1 VQYTQ
6 AHRSFDSRHRPER
19 IDIEPARILQQ
30 AETAKYFHA
39 EAEIEDSVSPL
50 QPPPHQ
56 NNPNQAPQASPE
68 ISPELGPT
76 TKNSSPGHL
85 DLDLNKEDAG
95 ALDISFSEFSMPS
108 PAMGAKDHLQ
118 ISSPKSP
125 EGNRLPAYLGKIQ
138 PVQRELD
145 YGEPKSP
152 PTENASPITSP
163 KRSLSRKVSTKLRTL
178 VGAGGRPRE
187 PLPENGV
194 VAATTATRNL
204 KGGLNKEDISNP
216 IPILEKEQKVD
227 PEIEEI
233 MARYDM
239 ERGPPPTRMA
249 EQIQDKVDDWNY
261 NPSAAS
267 STSNISLHPSYK
279 SGDDA
284 TVTRN
289 VTPDTPI
296 TPADDGYS
304 FSALRGPSAFGDTMK
319 SDTTA
324 KQRDFLPPRL
334 EVGRSEEVPV
344 FLDTAGEGKTP
355 GVPSFTHEPPTPEPH
370 KTTFSRAFVPPPSL
384 RPGHDSRRDDLE
396 EHLQPGASGKQ
407 LRDSSTSSDVSNN
420 SGFTRP
426 SPTISTPPTSV
437 ASSPQIPASPMS
449 LRSPTGRRPPFGP
462 GGPKMMLRTATMS
475 SRPNGGAPLQP
486 KPKPLAAVPSIAEDE
501 RTVIPSRQTS
511 KASTVDSRQNSK
523 ASTLDSRQT
532 SRANTPDSE
541 RNQRSGDHTPTS
553 PYSRAGSV
561 FSFMRDDISVIGPS
575 DSASQ
580 IDPRSV
586 PSSPRSGS
594 PSFDFDRSSR
604 QPSLRPAQSHSMI
617 RPKTASRIQNDRVS
631 TLSRLDTDLPPRP
644 STGTQG
650 QPGSLRLNT
659 DLTPQVTS
667 PSASAVDAPRSPSS
681 QTLQLPGNPIVKRSK
696 SVGEGLRRAFTRR
709 APAPPVPSPTPPP
722 GTESTPPLPEEP
734 ANGSFP
740 TSPISVV
747 SGPLGFGNGS
757 ASSKARWNTALRAA
771 AVSSVLTSHARPN
784 NGSSPSSPTSPKRSA
799 ANPNR
804 ASVVLKAQPLTAEE
818 RRGMHHAPGTLF
830 IRTCEEG
837 EDGIGACSEHRMKPR
852 KGGMSQKCAFC
863 LKGPFANMWVCLDGE
878 DGAPE
883 GEKTGLGGSR
893 EREEKRAEKCSFAL
907 CRMCCNERVQEGTAE
922 IF

>member
-1 VQYTQ
+1 M
-6 AHRSFDSRHRPER
+6 
-19 IDIEPARILQQ
+19 ILQR
-30 AETAKYFHA
+30 AETAKYFHVD
-39 EAEIEDSVSPL
+39 AEIEEPVSPL
-50 QPPPHQ
+50 LPSPGQK
-56 NNPNQAPQASPE
+56 NPNQAQQASPE

-76 TKNSSPGHL
+76 TKHSSPGHL
-85 DLDLNKEDAG
+85 DLNKEDAR

-108 PAMGAKDHLQ
+108 PAMGARDHLL

-125 EGNRLPAYLGKIQ
+125 EVNRLPAYLGKIQ

-145 YGEPKSP
+145 YGGPKSP
-152 PTENASPITSP
+152 PSANASPITSP

-187 PLPENGV
+187 PLPENGIM
-194 VAATTATRNL
+194 AAANAITAARNL
-204 KGGLNKEDISNP
+204 KGGLNKEDISSP
-216 IPILEKEQKVD
+216 IPILENEQKVD
-227 PEIEEI
+227 PAIEEI

-249 EQIQDKVDDWNY
+249 EHIQDKVDDWNY

-304 FSALRGPSAFGDTMK
+304 FSALRGPIGFGDTMK

-344 FLDTAGEGKTP
+344 FLDTACEGNTP
-355 GVPSFTHEPPTPEPH
+355 EVPSFTHEPPTPEPH
-370 KTTFSRAFVPPPSL
+370 KTTFSRAFATPPVL
-384 RPGHDSRRDDLE
+384 MAGHDSRRDDIPKN
-396 EHLQPGASGKQ
+396 LQPGAGKQ
-407 LRDSSTSSDVSNN
+407 LRDSTSDVSNN
-420 SGFTRP
+420 SGVTIQ

-437 ASSPQIPASPMS
+437 TSSPQIPQSPMS

-475 SRPNGGAPLQP
+475 SRINGGGAPLQP
-486 KPKPLAAVPSIAEDE
+486 KPKPMAAVPSIAEFE
-501 RTVIPSRQTS
+501 STVTPSRQTS
-511 KASTVDSRQNSK
+511 KASTIDSRQNSK

-532 SRANTPDSE
+532 SRANSPDSE
-541 RNQRSGDHTPTS
+541 RNPRSGAHTPTS
-553 PYSRAGSV
+553 PYSRAGSA
-561 FSFMRDDISVIGPS
+561 FSFVRDDLSVIGPS

-580 IDPRSV
+580 IDPRSN

-604 QPSLRPAQSHSMI
+604 QPSLRQAQSHSGI
-617 RPKTASRIQNDRVS
+617 RPMTASRLQNDRVS

-644 STGTQG
+644 STSTQG
-650 QPGSLRLNT
+650 QTGSLRLNT
-659 DLTPQVTS
+659 DLNPHVTN
-667 PSASAVDAPRSPSS
+667 PSFSAVDAPARSPSS

-696 SVGEGLRRAFTRR
+696 SVGEGLRRAFSRR

-722 GTESTPPLPEEP
+722 GTEPIPPLPEDS

-740 TSPISVV
+740 TSPVSVV

-771 AVSSVLTSHARPN
+771 AVSSLLIHSQSD
-784 NGSSPSSPTSPKRSA
+784 NGSTPSSPTRTQGSG

-804 ASVVLKAQPLTAEE
+804 NSVVLKAQPLTAEE
-818 RRGMHHAPGTLF
+818 RQRMHHAPGTLF
-830 IRTCEEG
+830 IRICEEG

-852 KGGMSQKCAFC
+852 KGGVGQKCAFC

-883 GEKTGLGGSR
+883 AQGEKTGLRGAG
-893 EREEKRAEKCSFAL
+893 ERDEKRVEKCSFAV
-907 CRMCCNERVQEGTAE
+907 CRMCCNEKVQEGTAE